1 MSRFFLLRRGGAGR
15 IKTVSNTKFL
25 TLPLT
30 IKTGTEDDF
39 FQRGRQLARAAD
51 RREALPS
58 ESTIS
63 FEDPADVVKL
73 ITTARLALFRAIK
86 EMPGSITQISER
98 LHRDRSAVKRDV
110 DELARAGLVTV
121 SEKVLPGHGRMKEVR
136 ATAQRISL
144 MAEVA

>member
-1 MSRFFLLRRGGAGR
+1 MS
-15 IKTVSNTKFL
+15 K
-25 TLPLT
+25 LT
-30 IKTGTEDDF
+30 IKTGTEDEF
-39 FQRGRQLARAAD
+39 FRRGRQLAQAAD
-51 RREALPS
+51 LGQALPE

-86 EMPGSITQISER
+86 EMPGSITEISER

-110 DELARAGLVTV
+110 DELARAGMVTV

-136 ATAQRISL
+136 ATAQQVSL
-144 MAEVA
+144 MAVVA